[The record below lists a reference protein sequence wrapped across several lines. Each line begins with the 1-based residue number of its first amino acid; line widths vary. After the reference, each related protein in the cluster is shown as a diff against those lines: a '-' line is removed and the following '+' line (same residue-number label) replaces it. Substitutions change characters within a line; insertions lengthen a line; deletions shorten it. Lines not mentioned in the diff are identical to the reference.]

1 MAREG
6 CGGGGSTGSL
16 TFLRPSHNPLSFPY
30 FKKRRDNKKKVKGE
44 GKKPGE
50 NLRDFFSP
58 WRPLEPRFPAYLPGH
73 MSTAVGSDSWP
84 QRKPVLSPNSALS
97 YYDEKID
104 IHARLGSYTPF
115 LCRGVIKSHGKCQ
128 KVFPKLLSCS
138 LMIIWSN
145 LGNKVCFFSPA
156 AIAASLHSFNKYL

>member
-1 MAREG
+1 M
-6 CGGGGSTGSL
+6 GGGEAQDLSL
-16 TFLRPSHNPLSFPY
+16 SSAHPITPSLFPIL
-30 FKKRRDNKKKVKGE
+30 KKEETTKKKVKGE

-73 MSTAVGSDSWP
+73 MSTAMGSDSWP